1 MPVQVI
7 ASSYTDGPAL
17 SAAAAASCLPTY
29 VPTTLPAG
37 YWQIGRMWRITAS
50 GRISTVVT
58 TPGTARFDLRMAA
71 VTAWDSLAIPLN
83 IVARVNVSW
92 YLEVLLTCRS
102 VGSGTSATLFGHG
115 MWLSDD
121 NINVALPA
129 TGPGPGGQRHR
140 SGAGVPHQI
149 ALADRRQVDGK
160 RPSAAGEFDHRRAR
174 LVVGRIGG
182 AERDVAGQGLGQ
194 PTGYRIVHMLQDG
207 VEPLFSSRIGRM

>member
-17 SAAAAASCLPTY
+17 IAAAAASCLPTY

-92 YLEVLLTCRS
+92 WLEVLLTCRS

-129 TGPGPGGQRHR
+129 TGPGPGGQLVPYNTAPVV
-140 SGAGVPHQI
+140 GAGFDSTA
-149 ALADRRQVDGK
+149 ALAMDFRFTQT
-160 RPSAAGEFDHRRAR
+160 
-174 LVVGRIGG
+174 VG
-182 AERDVAGQGLGQ
+182 
-194 PTGYRIVHMLQDG
+194 TGSLTMHQFLIEQLT
-207 VEPLFSSRIGRM
+207 P